1 MTCAPVQSARLG
13 CRRCGNTALTSQADT
28 TMGQAPE
35 LPGRMHEAPVIG
47 KAACAAR
54 ALPACCWLEGWRPTR
69 SLLCLRRSRT
79 GGGTRPSGGPGPPT
93 LEPDPPWSMDWICY
107 PAYSPRGPSATRPD
121 TCSQAMSGAKCLCE
135 TDRGRNLRAMYFKV
149 DRGTV
154 VSRLTAC
161 SSDAAALTHS
171 HPAAQQR
178 AYRGSVP
185 YKFAHY
191 RRDSLFCSYFQLP
204 EGTRSKYFL
213 CSASTMRTATM
224 CGRTR
229 YPGVTFWGSSSACK
243 TMSDLGWH
251 VARRPSPHEKA
262 QASEE

>member
-1 MTCAPVQSARLG
+1 MLLDMEVNAEARYLRQSAHLAGYQVTCAPVQSARVPTL
-13 CRRCGNTALTSQADT
+13 RQHSVLPSQADT

-35 LPGRMHEAPVIG
+35 LPGRMREAPVIG
-47 KAACAAR
+47 TAACAAR

-93 LEPDPPWSMDWICY
+93 LEPDPPWSMDWICH
-107 PAYSPRGPSATRPD
+107 PAYSRRGPSATRPD

-135 TDRGRNLRAMYFKV
+135 TDRGCNLRAMYSKV

-171 HPAAQQR
+171 HPAEQQR

-185 YKFAHY
+185 WKFAHY
-191 RRDSLFCSYFQLP
+191 RRDSFFCSYQLP
-204 EGTRSKYFL
+204 EGTRSKYSL

-224 CGRTR
+224 WADPLSWC
-229 YPGVTFWGSSSACK
+229 YV
-243 TMSDLGWH
+243 LG
-251 VARRPSPHEKA
+251 
-262 QASEE
+262 